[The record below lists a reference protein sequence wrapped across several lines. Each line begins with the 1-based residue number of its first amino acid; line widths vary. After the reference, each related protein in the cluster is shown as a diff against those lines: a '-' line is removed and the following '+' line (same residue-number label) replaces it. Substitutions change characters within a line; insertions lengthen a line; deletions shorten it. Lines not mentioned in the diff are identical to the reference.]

1 MLHAGRNIVIVS
13 TALKGPFAALICFAG
28 GTLDSIKMSKTL
40 KTATDDRADKTTG
53 RLMPPGEIGDVVS
66 FLCSPQG
73 LAITGVALPVD
84 NGLHLFG
91 R

>member
-1 MLHAGRNIVIVS
+1 MKAVWHL
-13 TALKGPFAALICFAG
+13 AG
-28 GTLDSIKMSKTL
+28 GTLNSIEKGEKF
-40 KTATDDRADKTTG
+40 KAATDDRASATTG
-53 RLMPPGEIGDVVS
+53 RLMPPSEIGDVVS

-73 LAITGVALPVD
+73 LAINGVALPVD